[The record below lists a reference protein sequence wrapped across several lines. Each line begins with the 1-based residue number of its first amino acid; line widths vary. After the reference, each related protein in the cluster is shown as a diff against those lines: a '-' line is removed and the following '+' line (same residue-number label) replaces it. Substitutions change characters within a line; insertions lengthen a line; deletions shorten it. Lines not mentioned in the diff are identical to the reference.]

1 MLFYEVSSKAE
12 LKAAIQASAQVSF
25 EAAKANPVQIHFG
38 TCKYRFPEG
47 IHERRAKKLV
57 REINH
62 GGAL

>member
-1 MLFYEVSSKAE
+1 MLFYEVNTKAE

-38 TCKYRFPEG
+38 TCKYRFPNGVRES
-47 IHERRAKKLV
+47 RAKQLV